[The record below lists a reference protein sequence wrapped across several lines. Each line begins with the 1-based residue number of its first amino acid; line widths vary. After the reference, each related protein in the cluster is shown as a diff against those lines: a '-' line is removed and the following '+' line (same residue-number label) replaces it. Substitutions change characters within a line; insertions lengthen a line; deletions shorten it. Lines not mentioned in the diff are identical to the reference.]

1 MGEVPQFSLTVV
13 GRSVQVAGARVG
25 AAYAV
30 LDMQG
35 RVLESGRVNA
45 ASFSLTMNRAAT
57 YLVRVGSQT
66 QAVNIR

>member
-1 MGEVPQFSLTVV
+1 MPSKMSTVFSAALV
-13 GRSVQVAGARVG
+13 

-45 ASFSLTMNRAAT
+45 ANFSLAMNRAAT

-66 QAVNIR
+66 QTVNIR